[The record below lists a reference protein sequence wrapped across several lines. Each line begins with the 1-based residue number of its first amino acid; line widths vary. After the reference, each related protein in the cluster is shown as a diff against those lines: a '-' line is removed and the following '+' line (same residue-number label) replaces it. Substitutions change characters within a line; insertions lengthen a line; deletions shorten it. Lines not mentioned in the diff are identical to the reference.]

1 MAGNVDERNP
11 ENLFVN
17 MMIEKANIIKGHLN
31 RKKNTCPLIIVVNIG
46 PTMAIFKFYYIK
58 CNSI

>member
-31 RKKNTCPLIIVVNIG
+31 HKKIHVH
-46 PTMAIFKFYYIK
+46 
-58 CNSI
+58 